1 MSTRTLLVCLSILA
15 FVLVMSV
22 TGCGKKGGEE
32 AAGGAGGPEAAG
44 GMAGP
49 AGPGAGGPPAGGP
62 AGPGAGGPPAGGPAG
77 PGGPGMGGPG
87 GPGGPGAGGP
97 PGGGPGM
104 GGPGGPGMG
113 GPGAGGPGGPGA
125 GGPGGPDAGGPGGGP
140 AGEEPKKIEKPK
152 MDPAEVS
159 AKLAEA
165 MQAKKA
171 GDIDGALKLTTDVL
185 RAHPENVEANWIAA
199 WLLADKDDT
208 ALAIGQFER
217 VMKLGL
223 DGGKAKQA
231 AAALKRL
238 KARQG

>member
-1 MSTRTLLVCLSILA
+1 M
-15 FVLVMSV
+15 
-22 TGCGKKGGEE
+22 
-32 AAGGAGGPEAAG
+32 
-44 GMAGP
+44 
-49 AGPGAGGPPAGGP
+49 
-62 AGPGAGGPPAGGPAG
+62 
-77 PGGPGMGGPG
+77 G

-97 PGGGPGM
+97 PT
-104 GGPGGPGMG
+104 GGPGGP
-113 GPGAGGPGGPGA
+113 PGGGA

>member
-44 GMAGP
+44 GMA
-49 AGPGAGGPPAGGP
+49 
-62 AGPGAGGPPAGGPAG
+62 GPAG